1 MQLPDT
7 SYMNICKVFQEVYK
21 NKFTPNI
28 IQSAEVGSRGKSM
41 ICQYMITPLPEL
53 TEHLTDLSFS
63 YYDAAV
69 YDAVYTIYRTNARK
83 FSLTDVI
90 RIMSGDARIRFYHSK
105 NGVQKREQRL
115 RDSLYRLMHTTIT
128 IDYTEEVQKRHLTDE
143 NGVPLQGIAADYL
156 LPIATEKDST
166 TFWFL
171 EGRELPLYQYAQD
184 IRQIISIPT
193 VLLSPAALLQTR
205 FSNVSTDSEQTNV
218 SVSTEDTAELQ
229 EIRALLKRLNFST
242 TDELMLLKRLLIQR
256 LEIMGNTKNNFAKN
270 VIRYYGIRPEE
281 GIFPAASIRKEN
293 FAQEE
298 PFTSDRG
305 KIRSESR
312 GWKNKVHNVNEKICA
327 ILDAY
332 KKCGYITDYTLLRN
346 GTRGL
351 VRGIEIIG
359 DVKKLR

>member
-21 NKFTPNI
+21 NKFTPDV
-28 IQSAEVGSRGKSM
+28 IQKTDVGSRGKSM
-41 ICQYMITPLPEL
+41 ICQYMVSPLPEL
-53 TEHLTDLSFS
+53 TEHLSDLSFS

-69 YDAVYTIYRTNARK
+69 YDAIYTIYRTNTPK

-105 NGVQKREQRL
+105 DGVQKREQRL

-143 NGVPLQGIAADYL
+143 NGVPLQGFAADYL

-193 VLLSPAALLQTR
+193 VLLSPAALLQTS
-205 FSNVSTDSEQTNV
+205 FPNVSENFQQTDASIPQKESSE
-218 SVSTEDTAELQ
+218 SQ
-229 EIRALLKRLNFST
+229 EIHTLLKRLNFST

-256 LEIMGNTKNNFAKN
+256 LEIIGNAKNNFSKN
-270 VIRYYGIRPEE
+270 IIRYYGMRPEE
-281 GIFPAASIRKEN
+281 GIFPAAGIRKEN
-293 FAQEE
+293 FAKEE

-312 GWKNKVHNVNEKICA
+312 GWKNKVHNVNEKICT

-346 GTRGL
+346 EPRGL
-351 VRGIEIIG
+351 VRGIEIVG
-359 DVKKLR
+359 EVNKLR